1 MSELRD
7 DVLAAVEA
15 VRGGGGAETSGD
27 FEADTAADVGGAD
40 QSGADAPDGGGAGD
54 GAGVSLGKAG
64 GAGDG
69 GREASDGAASSR
81 PRDASGRFAP
91 KAAASPT
98 EAPKPGEATPPPV
111 APKQGAQ
118 STTQAPPPAT
128 QTSTP
133 PPEFKPPQSWKPEAR
148 EHFAK
153 APPQVQAEVIRRERE
168 VQTALQETAG
178 VRRFAEQWQRTL
190 APYEAMLRTHGQDP
204 LSAVGN
210 ALQSMHALYGGPPQV
225 RAKALA
231 ALIDSSGVPLE
242 LINAHWSGEPQPQQ
256 SGQAQ
261 HLDPEAIIA
270 QAEQRVMQ
278 RFQAQQMEQ
287 MRADVS
293 QEVERFTAEHEFAAD
308 VAPIMSGLMQRTQG
322 LTMEA
327 AYEQACWAHPET
339 RRILQQRQEAERA
352 KAVNASTQRARAAAS
367 SVKHQPATATVE
379 GDEPETVF
387 DAVKA
392 AYRKHAA
399 R

>member
-1 MSELRD
+1 MSELRE

-27 FEADTAADVGGAD
+27 FEAATGAD
-40 QSGADAPDGGGAGD
+40 IGATGAGGDADGAERGGGDDSAP
-54 GAGVSLGKAG
+54 V
-64 GAGDG
+64 AGDG
-69 GREASDGAASSR
+69 GGQRPADAGGVSAR

-168 VQTALQETAG
+168 VQAALQETAG
-178 VRRFAEQWQRTL
+178 VRRFAETFAQRT
-190 APYEAMLRTHGQDP
+190 APLRQLGVDP
-204 LSAVGN
+204 MQGLEG
-210 ALQSMHALYGGPPQV
+210 YV
-225 RAKALA
+225 RATHTLSVGQPQEKAALVADIIRKAGVPVEALA
-231 ALIDSSGVPLE
+231 AALDAPVPQ
-242 LINAHWSGEPQPQQ
+242 APAVDPQ
-256 SGQAQ
+256 A
-261 HLDPEAIIA
+261 IA
-270 QAEQRVMQ
+270 QQVRQSLLQE
-278 RFQAQQMEQ
+278 FQAQQQERLARQ
-287 MRADVS
+287 ADA
-293 QEVERFTAEHEFAAD
+293 EVATWAERFEFLDDVRDTMSDLMLAA
-308 VAPIMSGLMQRTQG
+308 AQGGRKMSEDQ
-322 LTMEA
+322 
-327 AYEQACWAHPET
+327 AYKLACSMDE
-339 RRILQQRQEAERA
+339 RISGILQQRQEAERA